1 MADTPAD
8 AQGAEAAKGKSAPD
22 LVKAAQG
29 LVERSGGDALA
40 AVVKLLDEAHD
51 GREERRVLRV
61 ELDGLKAK
69 LPEGAVILTGDDAKA
84 WPAYTALGKPDELAA
99 TVATGKTA
107 SEQLAAIDA
116 QKTLDEAA
124 TLTGLKAK
132 PLAGLLKAHDRRVVV
147 EDVTGEDGTVRRVA
161 LVKPLTGEG
170 ESKPLAD
177 FAATDLADYLP
188 ALKADGTSGTATQ
201 TQTTTAASTTTSGHA
216 ATGAITVFPE
226 QGSSRGKAPVVSAE
240 QLAQDKRG
248 TAAYNAF

>member
-1 MADTPAD
+1 MADG
-8 AQGAEAAKGKSAPD
+8 QGEPQGGEPKGKSAPD

-84 WPAYTALGKPDELAA
+84 WPAYTALGKPDDLAA

-147 EDVTGEDGTVRRVA
+147 EDVTGEDGKVSRVA
-161 LVKPLTGEG
+161 MVKPLSGEG

-188 ALKADGTSGTATQ
+188 ALKADGTSGTTTQ
-201 TQTTTAASTTTSGHA
+201 TQTTSTTAAGTTSG
-216 ATGAITVFPE
+216 ATTAGTIIVFPE
-226 QGSSRGKAPVVSAE
+226 QGSSRGKAPGVVSAE
-240 QLAQDKRG
+240 QLAKDKAQSGVYR
-248 TAAYNAF
+248 F